1 MCQIIVDN
9 YLTQKWKE
17 ILFVFRGFPA
27 IILRKIRGEKYKF
40 SISFKTN
47 SPPATTLAVFVWNNS
62 YWGLIQ
68 SVYHHRKLI
77 TMSTHHTALPSVY
90 VSLSLSLSHTSLYLF
105 HHISLYNPL
114 YLSLSLSLSLSL
126 CLSVSLCLILFL
138 SIKVWAEVFLS

>member
-1 MCQIIVDN
+1 MCHIIVEN
-9 YLTQKWKE
+9 YLTQKSKE
-17 ILFVFRGFPA
+17 FLFVFRGFPA
-27 IILRKIRGEKYKF
+27 IILRKIRGEKNKF

-114 YLSLSLSLSLSL
+114 YLSLSLSLFL

-138 SIKVWAEVFLS
+138 FIKVWAEVFLS